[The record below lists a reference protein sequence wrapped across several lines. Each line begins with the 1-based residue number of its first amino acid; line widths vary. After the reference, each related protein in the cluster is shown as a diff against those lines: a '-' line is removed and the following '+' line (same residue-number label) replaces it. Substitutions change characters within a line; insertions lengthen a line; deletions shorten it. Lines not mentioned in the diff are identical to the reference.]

1 MKAADLGAYRIGEH
15 PLLPRL
21 ADGEIVR
28 FSFDGREL
36 HGIAGEPI
44 AAALL
49 AHGIRVFRTMPET
62 GEPRGLF
69 SGIGRSLDGLMQV
82 DDIPNVS
89 VSITPLVAGMQVRT
103 QHALGS
109 WDTS

>member
-1 MKAADLGAYRIGEH
+1 MMEPNFGARRIDEH
-15 PLLPRL
+15 PLLPER
-21 ADGEIVR
+21 AAGEVVS

-36 HGIAGEPI
+36 RSIAGEPI

-69 SGIGRSLDGLMQV
+69 SGVGRSLDGLMIV
-82 DDIPNVS
+82 DGVPNVS
-89 VSITPLVAGMQVRT
+89 VAITPLAAGMQVCT
-103 QHALGS
+103 QQALGS
-109 WDTS
+109 WEAG

>member
-1 MKAADLGAYRIGEH
+1 MSPNLGAYRIVGH
-15 PLLPRL
+15 PLLPER
-21 ADGEIVR
+21 AAGEVVR

-69 SGIGRSLDGLMQV
+69 SGVGRSLDGLMVV
-82 DDIPNVS
+82 DGVPNVR
-89 VSITPLVAGMQVRT
+89 VAITPLAAGMQVRT
-103 QHALGS
+103 QQALGS
-109 WDTS
+109 WEDA